1 MKLYRAYALTVFA
14 AGFAAFVTNAPSLAQ
29 QPIYPGEGVRVNGAE
44 VLLHPGTNVVGVRDP
59 LLQPGAPYPGTE
71 QAAIK
76 LIPPDQL
83 KKRKATRIVTN
94 PPAPTTQATVQST
107 DMQPVEIPARPAKK
121 KPQPP
126 AQQASVV
133 PSEPMTETLAPHIAA
148 ALADTSAVEPKPA
161 SANRVP
167 FSLTPNS
174 PDIVIGPHGKP
185 RDSRGF
191 ETAYA
196 QPPPARKP
204 AAAEAKRTA
213 TPPPI
218 IAEPAVATTTPK
230 QTQGIELETAAAM
243 QPAIPASITPVAL
256 TPAPNKATQAHRGL
270 SKRSE
275 IIFAEGAVDPAP
287 ETVQDLRRLASDI
300 TGTLRGTGRV
310 QLEAF
315 GGPRGDKSSDARRL
329 SLKRALAVRALL
341 IESGVPAERIDVR
354 ALGGSTDTGQPD
366 RVDVFVRSS

>member
-14 AGFAAFVTNAPSLAQ
+14 AGFAAFATIAPAVAQ
-29 QPIYPGEGVRVNGAE
+29 QAIYPGEGVQVNGAE

-71 QAAIK
+71 QAPIK

-83 KKRKATRIVTN
+83 KKRKATRVVTN
-94 PPAPTTQATVQST
+94 PPAPTTQAAVQST
-107 DMQPVEIPARPAKK
+107 DTQAVEIPARPAKK
-121 KPQPP
+121 KPRPP

-133 PSEPMTETLAPHIAA
+133 PSEPITEAPAPHIAA
-148 ALADTSAVEPKPA
+148 ALADMSAVEPQRS

-167 FSLTPNS
+167 FSLTPTS
-174 PDIVIGPHGKP
+174 PDIVIGAHGKP
-185 RDSRGF
+185 RDNRGF
-191 ETAYA
+191 ETAHA

-204 AAAEAKRTA
+204 AAVEAKRA
-213 TPPPI
+213 STPPPI
-218 IAEPAVATTTPK
+218 TAEPAIATTASK

-256 TPAPNKATQAHRGL
+256 TPKNGAQAHRGL

-275 IIFAEGAVDPAP
+275 IVFAEGAVDPAP

-354 ALGGSTDTGQPD
+354 ALGGSTDGGAPD
-366 RVDVFVRSS
+366 RVDVFLRTG